1 MRSRFARSHFSQ
13 PGVQAELGVKAA
25 AACPGRREGRVLP
38 MLLVLLFA
46 GMLVAGILPRLAQ
59 SRVRD
64 SELARSTA
72 VPSVFTEPV
81 VRDSSVGAL
90 ELPAT
95 VSGVHEA
102 SIFART
108 NGFVR
113 SLLVDIGSVVAEGDT
128 LALLDMP
135 ELREQERQAQALL
148 EQSEASASLARSS
161 LDRWQKL
168 AEQGV
173 VTPQELDERAATW
186 NVANAN
192 VRAATASLANIRELQ
207 RFGALVAPF
216 RGVVTA
222 RSIDIGSL
230 VSAGAASGTRPLLT
244 LVQTDTV
251 RVLIHVPQSAAPR
264 VNVGMQAEVLIA
276 ELGNSKFTGRIV
288 RTAGAIDPTTRTLLT
303 EIRIPNT
310 TRRILPGM
318 FANVKLSVPAQPSLR
333 IPAIALIVRASGSMV
348 ARVENDTVRLVPITI
363 GRDYGSTLEVLSG
376 VEAGDQVIVNPVESL
391 TDGQAVK
398 PIIGGAG

>member
-1 MRSRFARSHFSQ
+1 MRSRSARSHFSQ
-13 PGVQAELGVKAA
+13 SGAQAEPGVRAA
-25 AACPGRREGRVLP
+25 AGCPGRREGRVLP
-38 MLLVLLFA
+38 ILLVLLFA

-59 SRVRD
+59 SRVRGD
-64 SELARSTA
+64 ELARSTA

-81 VRDSSVGAL
+81 VRDSSVGVL
-90 ELPAT
+90 DLPAT

-148 EQSEASASLARSS
+148 EQSEASASLAKSS
-161 LDRWQKL
+161 LERWQKL

-173 VTPQELDERAATW
+173 VTPQELDERAATS

-192 VRAATASLANIRELQ
+192 VRAATASLANIREMQ

-230 VSAGAASGTRPLLT
+230 VSAGAASGARPLLT

-264 VNVGMQAEVLIA
+264 VSVGMQAGVLIA
-276 ELGNSKFTGRIV
+276 ELGNSGFTGRIV
-288 RTAGAIDPTTRTLLT
+288 RTAGAIDPATRTLLT
-303 EIRIPNT
+303 EIHIPNT
-310 TRRILPGM
+310 TRRVLPGM

-376 VEAGDQVIVNPVESL
+376 VEAGDQVIVNPIESL

-398 PIIGGAG
+398 PIMGGAG